1 MHDPAFPTS
10 SIILFYHQP
19 WQHHLLYQVFMMTW
33 MIDSVLRTLPYKH
46 CSYKQNNVGHSCS
59 LWILADMLVS
69 QFILHAFPELV
80 YPTVCDIWLRPAVG
94 EAEVITEVARRTE
107 IPFKVY
113 VPFLRY
119 DLFFSKPRRVT
130 IKLKSDGSPRRCSF
144 ELVYFHVLL
153 TVTTLNLSKLFF
165 EEINIC

>member
-46 CSYKQNNVGHSCS
+46 CSYKQNNVGHPDS

-94 EAEVITEVARRTE
+94 EAEVITEAAWRTE
-107 IPFKVY
+107 ITLKV
-113 VPFLRY
+113 
-119 DLFFSKPRRVT
+119 KPSGMTSSFPNLEELPLSWRVMA
-130 IKLKSDGSPRRCSF
+130 
-144 ELVYFHVLL
+144 LL
-153 TVTTLNLSKLFF
+153 GDVHLNWCTSMY
-165 EEINIC
+165 C